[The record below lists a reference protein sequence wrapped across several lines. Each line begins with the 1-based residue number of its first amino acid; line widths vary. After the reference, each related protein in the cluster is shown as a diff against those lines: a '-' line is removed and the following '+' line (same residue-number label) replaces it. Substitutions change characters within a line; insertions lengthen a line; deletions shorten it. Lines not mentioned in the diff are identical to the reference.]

1 MTQAVTVDRSHI
13 FISKD
18 TTLSPRNIAGH
29 EAFHLWKSGT
39 GRDSYIEILEDNLL
53 FSSEAFREYQTPI
66 AEAYLGGEADLAND
80 AQMDKMREEIFAY
93 ISGDIHEGTNEDALR
108 PMFRDFDA
116 VRAAWE
122 NLVEE
127 NQSTQ
132 ARESR
137 KGFSVDRELDR
148 EIRKIVKEAREG
160 GRSEEAVQADI
171 RALVQESYQRMAEQ
185 YGTIPAG
192 ERPAREARVPR
203 RTAEDRVVS
212 QTVRTVLEAGA
223 TPETAIPNIEELTAR
238 GVFSYTRYTDKQA
251 MEDAEG
257 VTRDI
262 IGQTGINKLERET
275 HIFQVEGGTVTLSTA
290 QIMSLY
296 ELMKREQA
304 QERIFIGGI
313 RPETILGQ
321 RGIRESRKSAP
332 VRVTAEDLSVYISDL
347 KDRTTQSSLQKIFSV
362 YCVSFSIQ

>member
-1 MTQAVTVDRSHI
+1 MFVPRSKILTQ
-13 FISKD
+13 
-18 TTLSPRNIAGH
+18 
-29 EAFHLWKSGT
+29 
-39 GRDSYIEILEDNLL
+39 
-53 FSSEAFREYQTPI
+53 
-66 AEAYLGGEADLAND
+66 
-80 AQMDKMREEIFAY
+80 
-93 ISGDIHEGTNEDALR
+93 IHEQFKQERGG
-108 PMFRDFDA
+108 
-116 VRAAWE
+116 
-122 NLVEE
+122 
-127 NQSTQ
+127 TQ

-137 KGFSVDRELDR
+137 KGFSVDRELDQ
-148 EIRKIVKEAREG
+148 EIRQIVKEAREG

-223 TPETAIPNIEELTAR
+223 TPEAAIPNIEELAAR

>member
-93 ISGDIHEGTNEDALR
+93 ISGDIHEGTNETLLR
-108 PMFRDFDA
+108 PMFRDFGA

-148 EIRKIVKEAREG
+148 EIRQIVKEAREG
-160 GRSEEAVQADI
+160 GRSETEVRRAIRDTMD
-171 RALVQESYQRMAEQ
+171 RALERQKEQQR
-185 YGTIPAG
+185 
-192 ERPAREARVPR
+192 
-203 RTAEDRVVS
+203 
-212 QTVRTVLEAGA
+212 A
-223 TPETAIPNIEELTAR
+223 TQRAAR
-238 GVFSYTRYTDKQA
+238 GR
-251 MEDAEG
+251 
-257 VTRDI
+257 R
-262 IGQTGINKLERET
+262 
-275 HIFQVEGGTVTLSTA
+275 
-290 QIMSLY
+290 
-296 ELMKREQA
+296 
-304 QERIFIGGI
+304 
-313 RPETILGQ
+313 
-321 RGIRESRKSAP
+321 SA
-332 VRVTAEDLSVYISDL
+332 R
-347 KDRTTQSSLQKIFSV
+347 
-362 YCVSFSIQ
+362 